1 LTRVNQK
8 KNQQAEG
15 VLNSSLGLGCLR
27 KINALTFQWR
37 LEQSDHETCVGHS
50 PAWLIFHVLFHKHL
64 ARFPARA
71 HTHTEHTHTEERKKI
86 ENPESKREIN

>member
-1 LTRVNQK
+1 LTRVNKK

-64 ARFPARA
+64 AHSLARA
-71 HTHTEHTHTEERKKI
+71 HTQKKEKKI

>member
-1 LTRVNQK
+1 LTRVNPK

-27 KINALTFQWR
+27 KINTLTSQWR
-37 LEQSDHETCVGHS
+37 LEQRDHESCAGHS

-64 ARFPARA
+64 PHSPA
-71 HTHTEHTHTEERKKI
+71 HTHTKERKKI